1 MFSSKIKI
9 LLPALFLYVF
19 CVLSLAQEG
28 DYAAELEYEIIYE
41 IELPRLSVKGFF
53 VNNTAEPVEAE
64 YILKVSA
71 SGGTNT
77 AVSEQKGNFNAS
89 AMERLLLSESGMNIE
104 ESAEYNISLEIKN
117 ESEILAVKSLNIKG
131 QEF

>member
-9 LLPALFLYVF
+9 LFPVLLLFALCSVSF
-19 CVLSLAQEG
+19 AQEA

-64 YILKVSA
+64 YLLKVFK
-71 SGGTNT
+71 SGDSNK

-89 AMERLLLSESGMNIE
+89 AMERLLLSESGMNID
-104 ESAEYNISLEIKN
+104 ESAEYSIFLEIKS
-117 ESEILAVKSLNIKG
+117 ESAILAVKSLNIKG